1 MAYKKQIAE
10 SGGAYKKQIGESGGA
25 GRDPVISRYTYLVS
39 RSTSS
44 RLNDKQVD

>member
-25 GRDPVISRYTYLVS
+25 GRDPVYLFS
-39 RSTSS
+39 
-44 RLNDKQVD
+44 KQVD